1 MTTSGE
7 NMYFNLICEEMCLT
21 GGKVIHI
28 DENKESLEAVHD
40 VVKQNILKFPNA
52 KWELHIMGFKL

>member
-1 MTTSGE
+1 
-7 NMYFNLICEEMCLT
+7 MCLT

-40 VVKQNILKFPNA
+40 VVKQNILNFPNA
-52 KWELHIMGFKL
+52 KWELYIMGFKL